1 MSGVPAE
8 TIASELRRAYS
19 DGPIAPVR
27 ELAPNGDAD
36 SAYEIQEINT
46 RHWEASGR
54 RLVGRKIGLTSRSV
68 QQQLGVDQPDFGMLF
83 ADMELAS
90 GAVVDAR
97 RLLQP
102 RVEAEVAFVLG
113 HDLADPQLTYAEVLR
128 ATQYVLPAIEIVDSR
143 IAGWKITLLD
153 TVADNASSGLYVIG
167 SDPRPLAQV
176 DLRLCGMVLTINGE
190 AVSIGAGSACL
201 GHPVNA
207 VTWLAR
213 MMVRKGRPLRAG
225 DVVLSGALG
234 PMVSVQAGDFVR
246 AEIATLGAVEVRFR

>member
-1 MSGVPAE
+1 MSGALVE
-8 TIASELRRAYS
+8 TIASELRRAYTE
-19 DGPIAPVR
+19 GPIASVR
-27 ELAPNGDAD
+27 ELVPNADAD
-36 SAYEIQEINT
+36 SAYAIQEINT
-46 RHWEASGR
+46 RYWEASGR
-54 RLVGRKIGLTSRSV
+54 RVVGRKIGLTSRSV
-68 QQQLGVDQPDFGMLF
+68 QQQLSVDQPDFGMLF

-90 GAVVDAR
+90 GAAVDAQ

-113 HDLADPQLTYAEVLR
+113 HDLTEPQLTCTEILS

-143 IAGWKITLLD
+143 IAGWKITLID
-153 TVADNASSGLYVIG
+153 TIADNASSGLYVIG
-167 SDPRPLAQV
+167 SDPRLLAQV
-176 DLRLCGMVLTINGE
+176 DLRLCGMVLTSNGE
-190 AVSIGAGSACL
+190 AVSIGAGGACL

-234 PMVSVQAGDFVR
+234 PMVSVQAGDCVR
-246 AEIATLGAVEVRFR
+246 AEIATLGAVEVRFH